1 MSWQKITIYPERY
14 SPELVFAIQD
24 AFASAWALSGGPRE
38 AGLYFRSPVGVG
50 VVEIFLSPK
59 AAEIAKTF
67 MTAFRPEPV
76 DAPDLDT
83 LEASLRHLKYFRPKV
98 LPAQRAARRPE
109 AGAVDL
115 AAVAHFAGAG
125 RDS

>member
-1 MSWQKITIYPERY
+1 MRWQKITISPESY

-24 AFASAWALSGGPRE
+24 AFASAWALAGGPRE
-38 AGLYFRSPVGVG
+38 ATLYFRSPVGVG

-67 MTAFRPEPV
+67 MAAFRPGPV

-83 LEASLRHLKYFRPKV
+83 LEESVRHIKYFRPKA
-98 LPAQRAARRPE
+98 LPAPGGPGRPE
-109 AGAVDL
+109 AEWPAE
-115 AAVAHFAGAG
+115 ARFAGVG
-125 RDS
+125 GQS